1 VGLFFCLYDIQK
13 SGEFMAQSIKTI
25 GVFTSG
31 GDAPGMN
38 AAVRAVTRTAIQ
50 CNLEVV
56 GIIGG
61 YQGMLDNEFEILQP
75 RGMANILQR
84 GGTILKTGRCP
95 EFLKQEIRLRAALN
109 LKNRNI
115 DALVCIGGDGSFTGA
130 HALWVEH
137 KVPIIGIPG
146 TIDNDIWG
154 TDVTLGFDTAV
165 NTALDAMDRIR
176 DTADSHDR
184 LFIVEVMGRNTGFIA
199 AHVGLAGGAEDVIA
213 PDYPVPIDQI
223 IKRVQNARA
232 RGKKSSIIVTAEGE
246 KPGRAYDL
254 AEQFRKR
261 AGLEAK
267 VAILGHQQRGGSPTA
282 NDRIL
287 ASRMGAVAVDY
298 LLRGECDKMVGI
310 LSGKLVTVSFEQ
322 AVNNEKKTP
331 EEYLSLV
338 KYLAI

>member
-1 VGLFFCLYDIQK
+1 M
-13 SGEFMAQSIKTI
+13 SQSFKTI

-38 AAVRAVTRTAIQ
+38 AAIRAVTRTAVQ
-50 CNLEVV
+50 YNLEVV

-61 YQGMLDNEFEILQP
+61 YQGMLNSEFELLQP

-95 EFLKQEIRLRAALN
+95 EFLKPDIRSIAVQN
-109 LKNRNI
+109 LKARNI

-130 HALWVEH
+130 HALWIEH
-137 KVPIIGIPG
+137 KFPIIGIPG

-154 TDVTLGFDTAV
+154 TDVTIGFDTAV
-165 NTALDAMDRIR
+165 NTALDAIDRIR

-213 PDYPVPIDQI
+213 PDYPVPIDHI
-223 IKRVQNARA
+223 IKRVQEARL
-232 RGKKSSIIVTAEGE
+232 RGKKSSIIITAEGE

-287 ASRMGAVAVDY
+287 ASRMGALAVDS
-298 LLRGECDKMVGI
+298 LLKGQFDKMVGV
-310 LSGKLVTVSFEQ
+310 LNGQLVTVSFEQ
-322 AVNNEKKTP
+322 AIQNEKRTP
-331 EEYLSLV
+331 EEYLKLV

>member
-1 VGLFFCLYDIQK
+1 MSQ
-13 SGEFMAQSIKTI
+13 FMKTI

-38 AAVRAVTRTAIQ
+38 AAVRAVTRTAVQ
-50 CNLEVV
+50 CNREIV

-61 YQGMLDNEFEILQP
+61 YQGMLNSEFEILQP

-95 EFLKQEIRLRAALN
+95 DFLKPEARARAVKNLN
-109 LKNRNI
+109 DRGIEGLI
-115 DALVCIGGDGSFTGA
+115 CIGGDGSFAGA

-137 KVPIIGIPG
+137 RFPIIGIPG

-154 TDVTLGFDTAV
+154 TDVTIGFDTAV
-165 NTALDAMDRIR
+165 NTALQAIDRIR

-213 PDYPVPIDQI
+213 PDYLVPIDHV
-223 IKRVQNARA
+223 IKRVQEARS
-232 RGKKSSIIVTAEGE
+232 RGKKSSIIITAEGE

-254 AEQFRKR
+254 ADQFRKR

-287 ASRMGAVAVDY
+287 ASRMGAIAVDF
-298 LLRGECDKMVGI
+298 LLKGECDKMVG
-310 LSGKLVTVSFEQ
+310 LLNGQLVLVPFDQ
-322 AVNNEKKTP
+322 AVNNEKRTP
-331 EEYLSLV
+331 EEYLKLV
-338 KYLAI
+338 NYLAI

>member
-1 VGLFFCLYDIQK
+1 M
-13 SGEFMAQSIKTI
+13 SQSIRTI
-25 GVFTSG
+25 GIFTSG

-38 AAVRAVTRTAIQ
+38 AALRAVTRTAVQ
-50 CNLEVV
+50 CDIEVI

-61 YQGMLDNEFEILQP
+61 YQGMLQGDFESLQP

-95 EFLKQEIRLRAALN
+95 DFLKPEFRTKAAQN
-109 LKNRNI
+109 LQARGI
-115 DALVCIGGDGSFTGA
+115 EAVICIGGDGSFTGA
-130 HALWVEH
+130 HALFKEH
-137 KVPIIGIPG
+137 GVRVIGIPG

-154 TDVTLGFDTAV
+154 TDVTIGFDTAV
-165 NTALDAMDRIR
+165 NTALSAIDRIR

-213 PDYPVPIDQI
+213 PDYPVPIDHI
-223 IKRVQNARA
+223 VKRIKDARS
-232 RGKKSSIIVTAEGE
+232 RGKKSSIIITAEGE

-282 NDRIL
+282 NDRII
-287 ASRMGAVAVDY
+287 ASRMGAVAIDF
-298 LLRGECDKMVGI
+298 LLKGEFDKMVGI
-310 LSGKLVTVSFEQ
+310 KNGQLVLVPFDQ
-322 AVNNEKKTP
+322 AISNEKRTP
-331 EEYLSLV
+331 EEYLNLV

>member
-1 VGLFFCLYDIQK
+1 MSQ
-13 SGEFMAQSIKTI
+13 FMKTI

-38 AAVRAVTRTAIQ
+38 AAVRAVTRTAVQ
-50 CNLEVV
+50 CNREIV

-61 YQGMLDNEFEILQP
+61 YQGMLNSEFEVLQP

-95 EFLKQEIRLRAALN
+95 DFLKPEARARAVKNLN
-109 LKNRNI
+109 DRGIEGLI
-115 DALVCIGGDGSFTGA
+115 CIGGDGSFAGA

-137 KVPIIGIPG
+137 RFPIIGIPG

-154 TDVTLGFDTAV
+154 TDVTIGFDTAV
-165 NTALDAMDRIR
+165 NTALQAIDRIR

-213 PDYPVPIDQI
+213 PDYLVPIDHV
-223 IKRVQNARA
+223 IKRVQEARS
-232 RGKKSSIIVTAEGE
+232 RGKKSSIIITAEGE

-254 AEQFRKR
+254 ADQFRKR

-287 ASRMGAVAVDY
+287 ASRMGAIAVDF
-298 LLRGECDKMVGI
+298 LLKGECDKMVG
-310 LSGKLVTVSFEQ
+310 LLNGQLVLVPFDQ
-322 AVNNEKKTP
+322 AVNNEKRTP
-331 EEYLSLV
+331 EEYLKLV
-338 KYLAI
+338 NYLAI